1 MMSIS
6 FLKIFLPNNFSDSI
20 QNPDV
25 NFFLD
30 NIASL
35 YTEYFLPSDVRIGFV
50 KFESPD
56 TFSELHLNIKSFR
69 KSFGDL
75 KERYETLDLK
85 FSIAYFSE
93 TWADENKFE
102 NDSLVQL
109 PSYVLHHV
117 RKNRRGEGTN
127 IFVHKSLFFK
137 KRQDLGINSEAMVS
151 NSIKIFKKILK
162 I

>member
-1 MMSIS
+1 MSIS

-30 NIASL
+30 NIASFD
-35 YTEYFLPSDVRIGFV
+35 TEYFLPSEVKIGFV

-69 KSFGDL
+69 KNFGDL
-75 KERYETLDLK
+75 KELYETLDLK

-109 PSYVLHHV
+109 PGYVLHHI
-117 RKNRRGEGTN
+117 RKTRRGEGTN

-151 NSIKIFKKILK
+151 ISIKIFKKMLK